1 MPQGSSQTLMVLF
14 ATTFFLF
21 SFKLLKVSKGIYTLK
36 ANTAPTLLFQISF
49 SALHNGAFAEV
60 CLFSYYTRLYKIQK
74 KHAYFW

>member
-36 ANTAPTLLFQISF
+36 ANTAPTLLFQLSF

-60 CLFSYYTRLYKIQK
+60 CLFFLLYTIV
-74 KHAYFW
+74 